1 MIHGFFTNM
10 AVTPTAKEAIDY
22 LAVELKKVITG

>member
-10 AVTPTAKEAIDY
+10 AVTPTARVSIDFV
-22 LAVELKKVITG
+22 AAEIKKLTQ